1 MTYITTIV
9 PLYNEEA
16 IIPELYNRIK
26 AALEQISQDWQII
39 FVNDGSHDNTYAEVK
54 KITAIDSKVKFIS
67 FARNFG
73 HQQAVSAGL
82 DHCSSEVTVIIDG
95 DLQDPPELI
104 PDMHAKYKEGYDVV
118 YAQRARRE
126 GETFFKKFTA
136 KIFYRVMKSITDFEI
151 PLDTGDYRLISSR
164 VVKTLTSMDEKNKF
178 LRGQIA
184 WMGYKSCGVQFLRS
198 ERKYGKTEYTLS
210 KMIRLALNGIT
221 GFSDRPLVFVSQL
234 GIYISFVA
242 LLILIYALIS
252 HFILD
257 QTVTGWTSIIIVLS
271 FLGGIQ
277 LLALG
282 ILGTY
287 VSRIYTNLLNRPLYI
302 IDEENITSE
311 RTS

>member
-16 IIPELYNRIK
+16 IIPELYHRIK
-26 AALEQISQDWQII
+26 AALEQISLDWQII

-54 KITAIDSKVKFIS
+54 KITAIDTKVKFIS

-164 VVKTLTSMDEKNKF
+164 VVNTLTSMNEKNKF

-302 IDEENITSE
+302 IDEENITS
-311 RTS
+311 